1 MTLPVR
7 PRLTTALTLA
17 ALTALLLGTP
27 ASASAATGSTEF
39 DDVLRPG
46 YCAKVT
52 VQAGTPSATVVTV
65 CRP

>member
-1 MTLPVR
+1 MTLPVP
-7 PRLTTALTLA
+7 PRLSAVLVLA
-17 ALTALLLGTP
+17 ALGVLLPGATP
-27 ASASAATGSTEF
+27 ASASTEL

-52 VQAGTPSATVVTV
+52 VQAGTPGATTVTV